1 MILNNFL
8 KNFRNNTGI
17 LIRFDD
23 IAPNMNWKMMDKCEN
38 LLNQY
43 KIKPVLGVIPNNKDK
58 DLLIYPKR
66 DDFWN
71 TVKKWKSN
79 NWSIAMHGYTH
90 IYDKETNKKDFFG
103 YGGRSEFFGHSCEEQ
118 IIKIKNGLKIFQDQN
133 IKITTFFAPNHTYD
147 LNTFKALKSLG
158 IHQIID
164 GYGLMPYNFKEIKF
178 IPQLFYKL
186 YMLPYGIQST
196 QIHINY
202 WSEDDF
208 KNFKRFIEKNHKKII
223 NLDYAL
229 SINNNNF
236 SIDILNKLIKHLL
249 KMKRKL
255 F

>member
-79 NWSIAMHGYTH
+79 NWS
-90 IYDKETNKKDFFG
+90 
-103 YGGRSEFFGHSCEEQ
+103 
-118 IIKIKNGLKIFQDQN
+118 KIL
-133 IKITTFFAPNHTYD
+133 
-147 LNTFKALKSLG
+147 
-158 IHQIID
+158 
-164 GYGLMPYNFKEIKF
+164 
-178 IPQLFYKL
+178 
-186 YMLPYGIQST
+186 
-196 QIHINY
+196 
-202 WSEDDF
+202 
-208 KNFKRFIEKNHKKII
+208 
-223 NLDYAL
+223 
-229 SINNNNF
+229 
-236 SIDILNKLIKHLL
+236 
-249 KMKRKL
+249 
-255 F
+255 

>member
-1 MILNNFL
+1 
-8 KNFRNNTGI
+8 
-17 LIRFDD
+17 
-23 IAPNMNWKMMDKCEN
+23 
-38 LLNQY
+38 
-43 KIKPVLGVIPNNKDK
+43 
-58 DLLIYPKR
+58 
-66 DDFWN
+66 
-71 TVKKWKSN
+71 
-79 NWSIAMHGYTH
+79 
-90 IYDKETNKKDFFG
+90 
-103 YGGRSEFFGHSCEEQ
+103 
-118 IIKIKNGLKIFQDQN
+118 
-133 IKITTFFAPNHTYD
+133 
-147 LNTFKALKSLG
+147 
-158 IHQIID
+158 
-164 GYGLMPYNFKEIKF
+164 MPYNINEIKF

-208 KNFKRFIEKNHKKII
+208 ENFKRFIEKNHKKII